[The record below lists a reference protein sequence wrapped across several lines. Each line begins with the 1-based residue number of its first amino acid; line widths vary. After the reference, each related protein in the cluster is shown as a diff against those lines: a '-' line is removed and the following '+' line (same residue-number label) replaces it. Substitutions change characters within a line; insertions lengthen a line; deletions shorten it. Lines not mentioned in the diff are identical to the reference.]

1 MDNLIFF
8 ANVIVCFWVIY
19 MRKYVFVTVIYNV
32 VFFAMAVVFSVIEDN
47 KVSFP
52 YIMLLLLVSDFF
64 IAYYHRSILKIQGE
78 QVEKLKRNQDMLVEQ
93 ERLSSLGQ
101 LIGGIAHN
109 LKTPIMSIAGALE
122 GLSDLVKEYDESIE
136 DKSVTASDHH
146 EIAGDMKNWIDKIKP
161 YLSYMTEVIDA
172 VKGQAVSM
180 NTTSDGSFSAKE
192 LVLRTQILMKDELKR
207 HNCKLNLDVKIAD
220 NTEICGQL
228 NALVQ
233 VLDNLIMNSMD
244 AYGEN
249 GGDIGL
255 KIYEDES
262 KMYIEVADNAGGISD
277 SVRGK
282 IFNEMVTS
290 KGKNGTGLGLYMSYS
305 TIKGKF
311 NGEMRFESEN
321 NVGTTFFIELNKC
334 DE

>member
-1 MDNLIFF
+1 MIVYFWVMYMKKYVIVT
-8 ANVIVCFWVIY
+8 AVYNVI
-19 MRKYVFVTVIYNV
+19 
-32 VFFAMAVVFSVIEDN
+32 FFAMAVVFSIIEDN

-64 IAYYHRSILKIQGE
+64 IAYYHRSILKIQHE
-78 QVEKLKRNQDMLVEQ
+78 QVDKIKKNQEMLVEQ

-136 DKSVTASDHH
+136 DKNVTASDHH
-146 EIAGDMKNWIDKIKP
+146 EIASDMLVWIGKIKP

-180 NTTSDGSFSAKE
+180 NITSDGSFSAKE
-192 LVLRTQILMKDELKR
+192 LVLRTQILMKDELNRR
-207 HNCKLNLDVKIAD
+207 HCKLNLDVSLD
-220 NTEICGQL
+220 DEVEISGQL

-277 SVRGK
+277 GVKDK

-311 NGEMRFESEN
+311 NGDMRFESD
-321 NVGTTFFIELNKC
+321 NVGTTFFIELNKVKG
-334 DE
+334 ERVTS